1 MAVREAEGRA
11 MKCSVCGT
19 ESKGDARFCSGCG
32 ATLIVPTYDKTMLLD
47 VRAFRASQS
56 GEIPV
61 VQPSRQA
68 APAVA
73 PPAAPA
79 AAPVPRPERPTK
91 AGLVLLLI
99 AMGVLAYSLYQLA
112 ISFGLLPTLFASR
125 MAPPPAAATPVISGT
140 KVEAEIPKAAPKAP
154 DPAPGAALPGD
165 AGIPKDAS
173 APPRQAAALAAAP
186 EPPRPDRLQA
196 LDEMLAGCARENS
209 EGRAVCERRARLQ
222 FCNGY
227 WGKVPQCPDSQGP
240 DPGK

>member
-1 MAVREAEGRA
+1 

-47 VRAFRASQS
+47 VRAFRAAQS

-61 VQPSRQA
+61 VQSPRQA

-79 AAPVPRPERPTK
+79 AAPVPRPGRSNK
-91 AGLVLLLI
+91 AGLVLLLFLL
-99 AMGVLAYSLYQLA
+99 GVLAYLLYQLA
-112 ISFGLLPTLFASR
+112 MSFGLLPTFFASR
-125 MAPPPAAATPVISGT
+125 TAPRPAAATPVGSGT
-140 KVEAEIPKAAPKAP
+140 KVVPEIPKAAPKAP
-154 DPAPGAALPGD
+154 GPAPAAAPPAD
-165 AGIPKDAS
+165 AGVPKDAS

-186 EPPRPDRLQA
+186 EPPLPDRLQA
-196 LDEMLAGCARENS
+196 LNDVLAGCARENS

-227 WGKVPQCPDSQGP
+227 WGKVPQCPDSRDP
-240 DPGK
+240 NPGK

>member
-1 MAVREAEGRA
+1 

-47 VRAFRASQS
+47 VRAFRAAQS

-61 VQPSRQA
+61 VQSPRQA

-73 PPAAPA
+73 PTAAPA
-79 AAPVPRPERPTK
+79 AAPVPRPARSNK
-91 AGLVLLLI
+91 AGLVLLLFLL
-99 AMGVLAYSLYQLA
+99 AVLAYLLYQLA
-112 ISFGLLPTLFASR
+112 TSFGLLPTLFAPR
-125 MAPPPAAATPVISGT
+125 TAPPPAAATSVVGGT
-140 KVEAEIPKAAPKAP
+140 RIVAEIPKAAPKAP
-154 DPAPGAALPGD
+154 APAPAA
-165 AGIPKDAS
+165 
-173 APPRQAAALAAAP
+173 APPGALAAAP

-196 LDEMLAGCARENS
+196 LDGALAGCARETA

-227 WGKVPQCPDSQGP
+227 WGKVPQCPDSQSP